1 MFKNNKILNYIND
14 IQKVLEKNEYRKLRY
29 KNNSE
34 WFKNREEQIN
44 NSIIRVAIMGI
55 TSSGKS
61 TLVNA
66 ILGEQIL
73 PVAIKPSSS
82 IIITCS
88 KANDRQATIFFED
101 GTWKKL
107 KDKDL
112 NDKNIGKYAD
122 ESNNPNNKFKVVQI
136 DITTPAF
143 LLGDNIHIIDSPGLD
158 ACNLDMHERLT
169 LEVLLP
175 TIDICIFL
183 TTVKA
188 NSDAVNVEK
197 IKIVNSKEKQIM
209 LVQNMIDS
217 IEAKIGKNGAVVE
230 DKREILK
237 KHKKRAENLLRN
249 GTGTNNNFE
258 VIQLSALNALN
269 GIMRNDKALYNESNL
284 DKFNKAIKSC
294 VVKVAPKLDQQRIES
309 ISDKIHEIINQE
321 EKIIDKNKAGN
332 ISNVIAVSNDEL
344 RRFTSEFEN
353 SKKSIQVKI
362 DEIDEITKD
371 TIKKISESNST
382 EINGYENIIQEI
394 NKRNSQIENSI
405 INIVKNREAN
415 KQELYKKLNL
425 DMRQDYS
432 LPSMNSKNLV
442 VKHKYETKTIYHEKS
457 GLFNKAKRAFGSIF
471 DADWGYDV
479 EYKDVKVIDKDSTI
493 EMVQKIC
500 NENKAKYLSVLKQ
513 WITNYDRAI
522 SLFNE
527 ELNRQKREYE
537 EKLKKK
543 VETDEIHDVI
553 KNLNNILKSL
563 KVKQSNDVKES
574 IAVTIS
580 EDNNMCDKENK
591 IAISS
596 AQYDMYILSN
606 QIIEKNYLKIGEYI
620 KENGDEILKEKGT
633 RAFWTW
639 DLDPCVEFISRICGI
654 SFTKEDYNNIKK
666 KGLILKEDIFVIY
679 ELCENKEHLY
689 TELSNI
695 KDQFFNMH
703 ILFNGIQ
710 IGNTEKQIVNNNI
723 LQEFLH
729 NNITVSNMVID
740 SYKEF
745 INADNINELLL
756 EVEALKNNFLKKMY
770 KINEG
775 YILINAKNPMYNIAL
790 IECQEQKKLILSSYR
805 NLKLQL
811 FKSSLLKSEKDKV
824 VVDKILRHYTDK
836 K

>member
-1 MFKNNKILNYIND
+1 
-14 IQKVLEKNEYRKLRY
+14 
-29 KNNSE
+29 
-34 WFKNREEQIN
+34 
-44 NSIIRVAIMGI
+44 
-55 TSSGKS
+55 
-61 TLVNA
+61 
-66 ILGEQIL
+66 
-73 PVAIKPSSS
+73 
-82 IIITCS
+82 
-88 KANDRQATIFFED
+88 
-101 GTWKKL
+101 
-107 KDKDL
+107 
-112 NDKNIGKYAD
+112 
-122 ESNNPNNKFKVVQI
+122 
-136 DITTPAF
+136 
-143 LLGDNIHIIDSPGLD
+143 
-158 ACNLDMHERLT
+158 MH
-169 LEVLLP
+169 
-175 TIDICIFL
+175 FL

-217 IEAKIGKNGAVVE
+217 IEAKIGKKGAVVE

-237 KHKKRAENLLRN
+237 KHKKRAENLLKN
-249 GTGTNNNFE
+249 GTGGNNNFE

-269 GIMRNDKALYNESNL
+269 GIIRNDKALYNESNL

-294 VVKVAPKLDQQRIES
+294 VVKVAPKLDEQRIES

-321 EKIIDKNKAGN
+321 EKIIDKNKSGN
-332 ISNVIAVSNDEL
+332 ISNVIAVSNDEF

-362 DEIDEITKD
+362 EEIDEITKD

-382 EINGYENIIQEI
+382 EINGYENIIEEI
-394 NKRNSQIENSI
+394 NNRNSKIENSI

-415 KQELYKKLNL
+415 KQELYKKLNI

-432 LPSMNSKNLV
+432 LPSMKSKDFE
-442 VKHKYETKTIYHEKS
+442 VKHKYKTEKIYHEKS
-457 GLFNKAKRAFGSIF
+457 GVFNWLKRAAGTPF

-493 EMVQKIC
+493 KMVEKIC

-522 SLFNE
+522 NLFNE
-527 ELNRQKREYE
+527 ELNKQKREYE

-543 VETDEIHDVI
+543 VETDEINDVI
-553 KNLNNILKSL
+553 KNLKNILKSL
-563 KVKQSNDVKES
+563 KVKKSNDVKES

-580 EDNNMCDKENK
+580 EDNNMSDKENK
-591 IAISS
+591 ITISS

-620 KENGDEILKEKGT
+620 KENGDEILKAKGAQ
-633 RAFWTW
+633 AFWTW
-639 DLDPCVEFISRICGI
+639 DLDPCVEFISRIYGI
-654 SFTKEDYNNIKK
+654 SFTQEDCNNIKK
-666 KGLILKEDIFVIY
+666 KGLLLKEDIFVIY

-689 TELSNI
+689 TELCNI
-695 KDQFFNMH
+695 KNQLFNMY

-710 IGNTEKQIVNNNI
+710 IGNTEKQIINNNI

-770 KINEG
+770 KIKEG

-790 IECQEQKKLILSSYR
+790 IECQEKKKLILSAYK
-805 NLKLQL
+805 NFKLQL